1 MSRCIMR
8 SKSGCVGLELDECP
22 PRCPFYKDSEGRQ
35 QSEQKAYNSIRSLP
49 ADKQQEIANKYY
61 GGEMP
66 WMEDHQA

>member
-8 SKSGCVGLELDECP
+8 GKSGCVGLELDECP
-22 PRCPFYKDSEGRQ
+22 PRCPFYKDSEGWQ
-35 QSEQKAYNSIRSLP
+35 QSEQKAYNRIRSLP